1 MLGKSNFFGE
11 DPPIWSNYVM
21 TDGLDSAQP
30 VVALTRRELRERER
44 AAERAAMLAQRTSVP
59 TTPVTTA
66 PEVAEE
72 AAPQAE
78 APFMSRRERR
88 EAERAAER
96 EQQLREASAKAAQAA
111 ARVNPELF
119 AAPQAPAEREVAVL
133 PASETVTNFT
143 TEVVETLNPAT
154 GPITIASVISL
165 DEVRAAREENDAVDE
180 SAVPAAP
187 SDELEIPAA
196 FLRAS
201 TESSTGTVLP
211 FRGRGSGAGKFG
223 GSMVALSFLA
233 GTAMLGAGSAAAIGA
248 LNSNEADTAQTSAAL
263 DAEIEQNAQSL
274 SVSDEAVE
282 AEPTRTEDAT
292 AVTSIGTAAA
302 ANLAAGVKLPDST
315 TYENDITANVQ
326 WPFPMGVQLTDGYGP
341 RNGPAG
347 TSGFHGGQDFTP
359 GEGTPIGS
367 IADGVVK
374 RVDLTGAS
382 SFGIFIEV
390 EHVIEGQRVT
400 SLYAHLDPSTVKVA
414 EGDEVQVGDELAGVG
429 NSGLSTGPHV
439 HLEIHVNGKY
449 VNPFVF
455 LEKMNVAG
463 VKTEMPTELTATVG
477 LGSDEKLVEDDST
490 SLIEQLFVSQTGN

>member
-1 MLGKSNFFGE
+1 MIGESKFFGE

-21 TDGLDSAQP
+21 TDGLDSTQP

-44 AAERAAMLAQRTSVP
+44 AAERAAMLAQQAANS
-59 TTPVTTA
+59 TTA
-66 PEVAEE
+66 EVAAPE
-72 AAPQAE
+72 AAAEVAPQRE
-78 APFMSRRERR
+78 APALTRREIR

-96 EQQLREASAKAAQAA
+96 EQQLRSASAQAAQAA

-119 AAPQAPAEREVAVL
+119 AAPQAPAEPSVAE
-133 PASETVTNFT
+133 PANSETVTNFK
-143 TEVVETLNPAT
+143 TEIVETLNPAT
-154 GPITIASVISL
+154 GPISIAPIISL
-165 DEVRAAREENDAVDE
+165 EDVRAARNDVDE
-180 SAVPAAP
+180 NSLPEAP
-187 SDELEIPAA
+187 VGEPEIPAA

-201 TESSTGTVLP
+201 ADDATGTVLP

-233 GTAMLGAGSAAAIGA
+233 GTVMLGAGSAAAIGA
-248 LNSNEADTAQTSAAL
+248 LSSS
-263 DAEIEQNAQSL
+263 DAEVAQADAAQQAAVEENAQSL
-274 SVSDEAVE
+274 SVSGQAVAHE
-282 AEPTRTEDAT
+282 STRTDDAT

-359 GEGTPIGS
+359 GEGTPIGA

-374 RVDLTGAS
+374 KVDLDGAS
-382 SFGIFIEV
+382 SLGNYIEV
-390 EHVIEGQRVT
+390 EHVIEGQHVT
-400 SLYAHLDPSTVKVA
+400 SLYSHLDPSTIKVE

-429 NSGLSTGPHV
+429 NTGISTGPHL
-439 HLEIHVNGKY
+439 HLEIHVNGDY
-449 VNPFVF
+449 VDPITF
-455 LEKMNVAG
+455 LKKVNVAG
-463 VKTEMPTELTATVG
+463 VETSMPTELTATVG
-477 LGSDEKLVEDDST
+477 LGSDTKLESSDSTALVED
-490 SLIEQLFVSQTGN
+490 LFVSKISN

>member
-1 MLGKSNFFGE
+1 M
-11 DPPIWSNYVM
+11 M
-21 TDGLDSAQP
+21 DGLDPTQP

-44 AAERAAMLAQRTSVP
+44 AAERAAMLAQRTSVE
-59 TTPVTTA
+59 TTPETTA
-66 PEVAEE
+66 PEVAVE

-96 EQQLREASAKAAQAA
+96 EQQLRAASAKAAEAA

-119 AAPQAPAEREVAVL
+119 AAPQTPAEPAVAKL

-143 TEVVETLNPAT
+143 TEVIETLNPAT
-154 GPITIASVISL
+154 GPITIAPVISL
-165 DEVRAAREENDAVDE
+165 DEVRAARDEVDE
-180 SAVPAAP
+180 NAVPEAP
-187 SDELEIPAA
+187 SDEPEIPAA

-201 TESSTGTVLP
+201 SESTTGTVLP

-248 LNSNEADTAQTSAAL
+248 LNSSDANAVQTDAAL
-263 DAEIEQNAQSL
+263 RAEIEQNAQTL
-274 SVSDEAVE
+274 SVSGEAVE

-302 ANLAAGVKLPDST
+302 ANLAAGVKLPDSS
-315 TYENDITANVQ
+315 TYTNDVTANVQ